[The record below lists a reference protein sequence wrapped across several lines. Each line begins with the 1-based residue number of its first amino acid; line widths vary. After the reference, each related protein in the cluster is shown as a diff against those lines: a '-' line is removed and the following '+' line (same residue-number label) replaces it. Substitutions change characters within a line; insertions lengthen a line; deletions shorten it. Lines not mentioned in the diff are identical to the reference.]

1 MIKTTKNAIIF
12 ILIILLVTVGV
23 VSVVFVAE
31 RIYFYPLKFKE
42 EVFSS
47 SNEFGVDS
55 ALIFATAQVESN
67 FNKEAVSSK
76 GAIVIM
82 QIKPSTAEF
91 IAQKLGVSDYD
102 LFDAKTNIRFG
113 SWYLSYLITRFKNVD
128 TAICAYNAG
137 ETIVRKWLNNKEY
150 SIDKTTLFKIPY
162 PETLAYLKK
171 IKKSRKKYQKLC
183 VHILD
188 KSF

>member
-1 MIKTTKNAIIF
+1 MTKTIKNAIIF
-12 ILIILLVTVGV
+12 IIIILLATAGV
-23 VSVVFVAE
+23 ISLVFVAE

-42 EVFSS
+42 EVFSAS
-47 SNEFGVDS
+47 ERFGVDKS
-55 ALIFATAQVESN
+55 LIFATAQVESN
-67 FNKEAVSSK
+67 FNKHAVSNK
-76 GAIVIM
+76 GAIGVM

-91 IAQKLGVSDYD
+91 IAQKLEVEDYD
-102 LFDAKTNIRFG
+102 LFDAKTNIDFG
-113 SWYLSYLITRFKNVD
+113 AWYLSYLILRFKNVD
-128 TAICAYNAG
+128 TAVCAYNAG

-162 PETLAYLKK
+162 PETSAYLKK
-171 IKKSRKKYQKLC
+171 IKKSSKKYQKLY